1 MPPSAKQAY
10 FNQIAPLWDTFPSP
24 EDTETRVRRLVEQFT
39 DGPVSGW
46 ILDAGCG
53 TGILLPALLERHGC
67 PARVLELDF
76 ALGMLRVNASKN
88 PARRRVRFTCADVQR
103 LPFRDASFGLVACF
117 GLFPHLADQQAA
129 LREFFRILQPGGVVA
144 IAHLMAS
151 HELNAF
157 HAGVN
162 GPVAGDYLP
171 PAEEVARRLAE
182 LGGTEIRASEGPGLY
197 LVRAAKARA

>member
-24 EDTETRVRRLVEQFT
+24 EDTESRVRRLVEQFT
-39 DGPVSGW
+39 DGPAAGW

-53 TGILLPALLERHGC
+53 TGILLPALLERHPC
-67 PARVLELDF
+67 PSRILELDF
-76 ALGMLRVNASKN
+76 ALDMLRVNASKGLG
-88 PARRRVRFTCADVQR
+88 RHRVRYACADVQR
-103 LPFRDASFGLVACF
+103 LPFRDASFALVACF
-117 GLFPHLADQQAA
+117 GLFPHLADQQGA
-129 LREFFRILQPGGVVA
+129 LREFLRVLQPGGVVA

-162 GPVAGDYLP
+162 GPVAGDHLP
-171 PAEEVARRLAE
+171 PADEVARRLAE
-182 LGGTEIRASEGPGLY
+182 LGATGIRASESPGLY
-197 LVRAAKARA
+197 LVRAARARS